1 MKISAAILGLVSLGQ
16 AHYHFH
22 TTIYNDVA
30 SEKFEFIR
38 EIDWN
43 LRDGPELDVFGPN
56 MTCNRMNAN
65 PFTEQGTKVLEVTAG
80 STIDFEGYIE
90 ISHPGPLQFFLAK
103 APSGTKVEEFDGLGD
118 VWFKIYS
125 DGDESSI
132 IDERLTWPNWKKNRV
147 SIKIPECV
155 ADGEYLLRLE
165 HIALHNA
172 SQDNGAQ
179 FYISCAQIRVTGG
192 TGTLQPSPSDLLAF
206 PGSYDPKDPGLFLH
220 IWYPIP
226 TSYTAPGGP
235 VLQC

>member
-1 MKISAAILGLVSLGQ
+1 FVVKVLAAILGLVSLGQ
-16 AHYHFH
+16 SHYHFH

-30 SEKFEFIR
+30 PEKFEFIR

-65 PFTEQGTKVLEVTAG
+65 PFTEQGPKVLEVMAG
-80 STIDFEGYIE
+80 STI
-90 ISHPGPLQFFLAK
+90 AK

-118 VWFKIYS
+118 VRFKIYKKS
-125 DGDESSI
+125 
-132 IDERLTWPNWKKNRV
+132 RL

-220 IWYPIP
+220 I
-226 TSYTAPGGP
+226 
-235 VLQC
+235 